1 MYSPK
6 RHSLFGPILRARRMS
21 ALFRAWSTV
30 RARGRRVSFVYLTSP
45 LLCGRRQAFLSVFC
59 SVSGLVCG
67 KGYGVPGVFLLSLVY
82 ERRRTLSFICWFPG
96 ESDFAHIIVYNMLS
110 PFVSRELFYK
120 SAEAAIFLIFKIFY
134 KKIVETL
141 FVALLALIF
150 SPVLFAKRST
160 F

>member
-6 RHSLFGPILRARRMS
+6 RHSLFGPILLGRRMS
-21 ALFRAWSTV
+21 ALFHLWSTV

-96 ESDFAHIIVYNMLS
+96 ESNFAHIIVYNMLS
-110 PFVSRELFYK
+110 PFASRN
-120 SAEAAIFLIFKIFY
+120 ILIKFPRLPF
-134 KKIVETL
+134 
-141 FVALLALIF
+141 F
-150 SPVLFAKRST
+150 
-160 F
+160 